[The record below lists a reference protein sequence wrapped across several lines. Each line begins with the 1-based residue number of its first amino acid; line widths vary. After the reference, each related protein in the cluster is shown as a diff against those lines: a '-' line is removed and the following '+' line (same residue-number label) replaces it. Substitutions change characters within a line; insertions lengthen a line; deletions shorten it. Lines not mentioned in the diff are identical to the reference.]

1 MKRIAI
7 MALMIVGVAGIASAQ
22 EFAGGDLT
30 AIHHFDLGY
39 AQTWSGGTDDVTPY
53 DNTVNFGGQ
62 AFVNGGADAT
72 SITRLVADD
81 LTPDNSVGAAGLAVT
96 SITFSVA
103 NLSATGASINAR
115 ARIRFWNADGA
126 GGGPGTYY
134 SNPAAAGFTFNA
146 FSFAPGVT
154 LLTGTIG
161 AGAMNMPGAT
171 FWAGITFDNNLTAT
185 GATQADL
192 NLLGQGLFDPPVVGT
207 STDTAFETTAA
218 GSFFGTA
225 NPAGA
230 QFNFQG
236 TPKANFAWKFTT
248 SNPVPEPASF
258 IAIGAGVLAL
268 AASRRRNRK

>member
-7 MALMIVGVAGIASAQ
+7 MALLTVGVAGIASAQ
-22 EFAGGDLT
+22 EFAGGDLL
-30 AIHHFDLGY
+30 AIHHFDLGS
-39 AQTWSGGTDDVTPY
+39 AQSWSGGTDDVTPY

-103 NLSATGASINAR
+103 NTSATGASINAR

-134 SNPAAAGFTFNA
+134 SNPAAVGFSFNP
-146 FSFAPGVT
+146 FTFAPGVT
-154 LLTGTIG
+154 LLTGTIA
-161 AGAMNMPGAT
+161 AGSMNMPSGT
-171 FWAGITFDNNLTAT
+171 FWAGLTFDNAGGAT
-185 GATQADL
+185 ATQADL
-192 NLLGQGLFDPPVVGT
+192 NLLGQGLFNPPVVGT
-207 STDTAFETTAA
+207 SADTAFETTAA
-218 GSFFGTA
+218 GSFFTTP
-225 NPAGA
+225 NPPGA

-236 TPKANFAWKFTT
+236 TPKANFGWKFTT